1 MPAEPQSKRVP
12 VRLRH
17 KIEKASAAKQR
28 KQRKLAK
35 QNPQWRTRLKKDPGI
50 PNLFPFKEKLLNEI
64 AERKREKEEEAARRR
79 VELRNGKR
87 SGTAQDEMADG
98 DGMDGDGLLDED
110 VDLVDEDME
119 VSGSGTTNPVIL
131 LIMEGRT

>member
-1 MPAEPQSKRVP
+1 

-64 AERKREKEEEAARRR
+64 AERKREKEEEAARHR
-79 VELRNGKR
+79 EALRNGKR
-87 SGTAQDEMADG
+87 LEAETVDGNDMDEDI
-98 DGMDGDGLLDED
+98 LLDED
-110 VDLVDEDME
+110 EELLDEDME
-119 VSGSGTTNPVIL
+119 V
-131 LIMEGRT
+131 R

>member
-1 MPAEPQSKRVP
+1 

-79 VELRNGKR
+79 EELRNGR
-87 SGTAQDEMADG
+87 RLEAETVDGNDMDEDI
-98 DGMDGDGLLDED
+98 LLDED
-110 VDLVDEDME
+110 EELLDEDME
-119 VSGSGTTNPVIL
+119 V
-131 LIMEGRT
+131 R